1 MNQMTQIMIQ
11 KKRKLIPQNRNF
23 LVRFFFYVF
32 HYFLIYLFRN
42 NQIPDPEASGD
53 PVSEKDKKSS

>member
-23 LVRFFFYVF
+23 LVKFFFLCF
-32 HYFLIYLFRN
+32 SLFFNLFRN